1 VSARSPVTGSPGGVI
16 PGTLYVVAT
25 PIGNLG
31 DLSERAREV
40 LGRVAIIAAE
50 DTRHTRTLLQAFAIA
65 TPLVSL
71 HEHNEAARVGPLVE
85 RMRRGDAVA
94 LVSDAGTPLL
104 SDPGYNLVRGV
115 LDAGLSVSPVPGPSA
130 AVAALSAS
138 GLPTDRF
145 VFEGFLPSK
154 AVARKTALAALAQ
167 EPRTLIFYEAPHRL
181 TEVLVDMAQTFGG
194 TRRAS
199 IGRELT
205 KRFETMYHG
214 TLAELAERSK
224 QDPDMSR
231 GELVLIVAGLAG
243 GEPATLAV
251 DAEKV
256 LRALLDELPVSQAAK
271 LAARITGEKRA
282 DLYARALQLHNER

>member
-31 DLSERAREV
+31 DMSERAREV

-115 LDAGLSVSPVPGPSA
+115 LDAGLPVSPVPGPSA
-130 AVAALSAS
+130 AIAALSAS

>member
-31 DLSERAREV
+31 DMSERAREV

-104 SDPGYNLVRGV
+104 SDPGYDLVRAV

-130 AVAALSAS
+130 AVAALSVS

-154 AVARKTALAALAQ
+154 AVARRTALVALAR

-181 TEVLVDMAQTFGG
+181 TDVLVDMAQAFGD

-199 IGRELT
+199 LGRELT

-231 GELVLIVAGLAG
+231 GELVLIVAGRPG

-282 DLYARALQLHNER
+282 DLYARALQLHDER